1 MAELDLTKAKKITIE
16 NVVKSDEIM
25 NSAVGERVLTSYS
38 EIKEDIERGVYVD
51 FEYALDKYG
60 NFQYYS
66 ANGGLKAIDTN
77 TDVTPNQNGDPEG
90 SSGKRHIKADE
101 IAVIVRKSIKATD
114 RYIQFYRTQQKIL
127 LAQNEKL
134 ILKVDR
140 PDAYAHY
147 MALAIEGEIKV
158 TAADAE

>member
-1 MAELDLTKAKKITIE
+1 MANIVDLTKAKKITIE
-16 NVVKSDEIM
+16 NVVKSDETM

-38 EIKEDIERGVYVD
+38 EIKGDIEKGVYVD
-51 FEYALDKYG
+51 FEYALDKDG
-60 NFQYYS
+60 NFQYYA
-66 ANGGLKAIDTN
+66 ANTGLTAIDTSAAPIE
-77 TDVTPNQNGDPEG
+77 TD
-90 SSGKRHIKADE
+90 K

-127 LAQNEKL
+127 LAQNEQL
-134 ILKVDR
+134 ILKVDK